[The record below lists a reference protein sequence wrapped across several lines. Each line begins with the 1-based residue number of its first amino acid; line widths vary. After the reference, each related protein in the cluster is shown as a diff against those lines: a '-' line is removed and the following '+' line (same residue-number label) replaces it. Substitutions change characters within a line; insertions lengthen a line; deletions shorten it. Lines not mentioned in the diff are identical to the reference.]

1 MSPKHSPANLD
12 LLGLPG
18 CRLLGMLWMHP
29 RPWHVPAGVRVAW
42 SMQDFSSESFGKLAM
57 RIPCQDMCKPTLFV
71 SAMKINRL
79 LPAKLPLY
87 IVSCLYFRAL
97 CWHVFIRTLLLWTYS
112 KWSSF
117 GHCLVIVLSCIWLWK
132 FEACPFCTWC
142 SFTFHTQLL
151 EASFRTGGKSTS
163 SAFNFKIMFV
173 QRTSLFTVIVLCVCV
188 TPIVPDTFMAH
199 QASMSWFDCS

>member
-1 MSPKHSPANLD
+1 
-12 LLGLPG
+12 
-18 CRLLGMLWMHP
+18 
-29 RPWHVPAGVRVAW
+29 
-42 SMQDFSSESFGKLAM
+42 
-57 RIPCQDMCKPTLFV
+57 
-71 SAMKINRL
+71 MKINRL

-97 CWHVFIRTLLLWTYS
+97 CWHVFIRTLLLRTYS

-132 FEACPFCTWC
+132 FEVCPFCTWC

-173 QRTSLFTVIVLCVCV
+173 QRTSLFTVIVLCVCDSDRSWDFHGTSGINV
-188 TPIVPDTFMAH
+188 LVWLFLIDLWARAHILWGPFFFSWWRSEMIYIVV
-199 QASMSWFDCS
+199 